1 MTRLAVFK
9 VKNHWKASYRTASG
23 FRYVDLGTETG
34 IHSQAEA
41 EERADELEARQA
53 AA

>member
-9 VKNHWKASYRTASG
+9 DGTHWKASYRTASG
-23 FRYVDLGTETG
+23 FRHVDLGTTTG
-34 IHSQAEA
+34 IHSQVEA
-41 EERADELEARQA
+41 EERADELEARKA